1 MDDVRLETLH
11 DHYKETFTYIREREG
26 LRDRLFLVLIGLYA
40 LLAIQIQYPI
50 AFEST
55 IGKVNVF
62 GFEVDVSALPL
73 PAFLSITW
81 VLVLAI
87 ALRYCQTTLTVE
99 RQYEYLH
106 FLEDRISPEFDH
118 EGLYRRE
125 GREYERD
132 YPWFKW
138 MAWRFYTFLFPLIG
152 VLATVALIRQEL
164 MGLNNSSFTKIL
176 DFVVAASI
184 VLCLILYRLVPHEV
198 QRWFTRRYR
207 QSSTE
212 EATRE

>member
-55 IGKVNVF
+55 MGKVNVF
-62 GFEVDVSALPL
+62 GVEVDVSALPL
-73 PAFLSITW
+73 PAFLSTTW

-106 FLEDRISPEFDH
+106 FLEDTISPEFDH

-138 MAWRFYTFLFPLIG
+138 IAWRFYTFLFPVIG

-164 MGLNNSSFTKIL
+164 MDLNNPFFTKLL
-176 DFVVAASI
+176 DLVVAASI

-198 QRWFTRRYR
+198 QRWFAQKYTL
-207 QSSTE
+207 SSTK